1 MLGIKVKNIPKNMR
15 VFISDDFPEDM
26 YPWRKDEMNA
36 DKMGRN
42 LHENDKIPK
51 PKMGADK

>member
-1 MLGIKVKNIPKNMR
+1 
-15 VFISDDFPEDM
+15 M

-42 LHENDKIPK
+42 LHENDKIPAAK
-51 PKMGADK
+51 IPEKEDDE